1 MYQERDMTGTVLHP
15 AHGTSS
21 ADREHTLSRKAL
33 VNHLNYLNFKDQT
46 ILVNLQH
53 PRYRHLLT
61 LPAHPQPCLGGTLDC
76 LWDEQADLPENL
88 GAYILKN
95 LLVNDGNKLFL
106 VRPGLLHIDAERASF
121 ALPESCS
128 EIHLRASRRYLGD
141 NVRVQ
146 VVQNGIL
153 FQGQL
158 INFTP
163 DAFQVELNVQ
173 PPQMLS
179 WINQD
184 FSAVVLLQ
192 SREQACYSGSCR
204 FIRKSPGRDNTLL
217 LAPLAKRIQRFKP
230 KNYRSNREILTPPP
244 RAVFNHPLTGQ
255 RTELKTHDLSG
266 SGFSVKEPKQ
276 DALLFPGLLIPE
288 LQLVF
293 ADGNQF
299 SCKAQVVYQRPF
311 NEDGHSM
318 KLSGLALLDMGL
330 ADHGRL
336 VSILQQLWDGNA
348 YLGQREDPDALWK
361 FFFETGFI
369 YPQKYSAIAP
379 HKQAYQDIY
388 KKLYTENPEVARH
401 FTYRENGAIL
411 GHIAMLRMY
420 TNSWLLHHHT
430 AIRSEAKRAGLMVL
444 RQIGRSINDSHNLY
458 SAHMHYVMC
467 YYQPENRFPQRMF
480 GGVAEYYR
488 NRKGCSIDT
497 FAYFHFRQNFER
509 PWDLAEPWSL
519 TRTDTQELEELQS
532 YYEQVS
538 GGLMLQ
544 ALDLVPA
551 SFSSD
556 EVQERF
562 RALGFKR
569 ERYVYSLKKD
579 GELKALILVN
589 LSDPGLDFASL
600 TNSIKVIVID
610 QDDLPKETLNLMLA
624 LLSVKFEL
632 EEPAVLLF
640 PREYAEKNSLAVEK
654 SYQLWVLNCQ
664 STDPYF
670 EFCEKLLKEI

>member
-1 MYQERDMTGTVLHP
+1 MTGTVPHP
-15 AHGTSS
+15 AHENSYS
-21 ADREHTLSRKAL
+21 DREHTLSRKAL

-46 ILVNLQH
+46 LLVNLQH

-61 LPAHPQPCLGGTLDC
+61 LSAHPQPCLGGTLDC
-76 LWDEQADLPENL
+76 RWDEQADLPENL
-88 GAYILKN
+88 GTYLLKN

-106 VRPGLLHIDAERASF
+106 VRPALLHMDAERVSF

-128 EIHLRASRRYLGD
+128 EIHLRASKRHHCD

-153 FQGQL
+153 FHGQL

-163 DAFQVELNVQ
+163 DAFEVELILQ

-184 FSAVVLLQ
+184 ASAVVLLQ
-192 SREQACYSGSCR
+192 YEEQTRYSGSCR
-204 FIRKSPGRDNTLL
+204 FIRRSPGRDNTLL

-230 KNYRSNREILTPPP
+230 KHYRSNRETLVPSP
-244 RAVFNHPLTGQ
+244 RVLFDHPLTGQ

-266 SGFSVKEPKQ
+266 SGVSVKEPNQ
-276 DALLFPGLLIPE
+276 EALLFPGLLIPE

-293 ADGNQF
+293 ADSKQF
-299 SCKAQVVYQRPF
+299 SCQAQVVYQRPF
-311 NEDGHSM
+311 NENGHGM
-318 KLSGLALLDMGL
+318 KLSGLAFLDMGL

-361 FFFETGFI
+361 FFFETGFM
-369 YPQKYSAIAP
+369 YPQKYSAIVP
-379 HKQAYQDIY
+379 HKQAYQEIC

-430 AIRSEAKRAGLMVL
+430 AIRSEVKRAGLMVL

-458 SAHMHYVMC
+458 SAHMRYVMC
-467 YYQPENRFPQRMF
+467 YYQPENRFPQRVF
-480 GGVAEYYR
+480 GGVAEYCR
-488 NRKGCSIDT
+488 NRKSCSVDA
-497 FAYFHFRQNFER
+497 FAYFHFRQNFDR

-519 TRTDTQELEELQS
+519 TRTEVQELEELQS

-544 ALDLVPA
+544 ALDLVP
-551 SFSSD
+551 SGDSSD
-556 EVQERF
+556 ELQERF

-569 ERYVYSLKKD
+569 ERYLYSLKKD

-600 TNSIKVIVID
+600 TNSIKVIVLD
-610 QDDLPKETLNLMLA
+610 QEDLPKETLELMLA

-640 PREYAEKNSLAVEK
+640 PRSYAEQNRLAVEK
-654 SYQLWVLNCQ
+654 SYLLWVLDCQ
-664 STDPYF
+664 NTDPYF